1 MCSFLTLL
9 FNLSFVFCHS
19 FSKHIFPQGHNKI
32 YCKNFL
38 VSQTKNLS
46 IYLLT
51 ENSGIFGS
59 MINSHSLQFNSNK
72 PCSTHVNLVSIT
84 YWKLHL
90 LPIQSPC
97 LSNYHKHSVK
107 GFCQLYVRNSSNQE
121 PEAEHLSKHLPYC
134 RLALNE
140 ATDIPNRKGVVSPIV
155 MTFSDQKQ
163 AFFNG
168 DIVSCWLKELFSLF
182 SRYSPMKPPANNKI
196 HVPLSHYQMEYT
208 VSRADFISTR

>member
-1 MCSFLTLL
+1 MLILWVS
-9 FNLSFVFCHS
+9 
-19 FSKHIFPQGHNKI
+19 HIGSYI
-32 YCKNFL
+32 YCLFR
-38 VSQTKNLS
+38 VPVYQIIT
-46 IYLLT
+46 
-51 ENSGIFGS
+51 NSGC
-59 MINSHSLQFNSNK
+59 K
-72 PCSTHVNLVSIT
+72 A
-84 YWKLHL
+84 
-90 LPIQSPC
+90 
-97 LSNYHKHSVK
+97 
-107 GFCQLYVRNSSNQE
+107 FCQGILPVVCLRNSSNQE